1 MSYYKSIFTFMTI
14 STLCLTS
21 VAATADSDESQTIAA
36 KESLAT
42 LFKLG
47 KPIVIA
53 LIQKH
58 EHPTSTYNTPDDP
71 NPSSQSASQSSSG
84 TTAHANLTWQGPGTC
99 LACHTDKAKEVH
111 ASAHYQWQGAAPY
124 MVNAELG
131 TQSNQTMT

>member
-14 STLCLTS
+14 STLCLIS

-58 EHPTSTYNTPDDP
+58 ENPTSTYNTPDDP
-71 NPSSQSASQSSSG
+71 TEP
-84 TTAHANLTWQGPGTC
+84 AHQALPVYN
-99 LACHTDKAKEVH
+99 V
-111 ASAHYQWQGAAPY
+111 
-124 MVNAELG
+124 
-131 TQSNQTMT
+131 